1 MARAVNK
8 HLDDCI
14 ACGLCVQL
22 CPAIFAE
29 ADDKPIIAKPQVDP
43 VEEDCVQEAIDSC
56 PVSCIYW
63 E

>member
-1 MARAVNK
+1 MARTVNK
-8 HLDDCI
+8 HMDDCI

-22 CPAIFAE
+22 CPAVFA
-29 ADDKPIIAKPQVDP
+29 ATDDKPIIAKPQVDP
-43 VEEDCVQEAIDSC
+43 GDETCVQEAIDSC

>member
-1 MARAVNK
+1 VARTVNK
-8 HLDDCI
+8 HMDDCI

-22 CPAIFAE
+22 CPAVFA
-29 ADDKPIIAKPQVDP
+29 ATDDKPIIAKPQVDP
-43 VEEDCVQEAIDSC
+43 GDEACVQEAIDSC